1 MIDQLTVEAAV
12 ADARLAAM
20 EFDDAQAWLRAHQ
33 TLMEPLA
40 AEVWVTD
47 PAYSHVL
54 LVRHRVR
61 GWVPPGGKVEP
72 GETPRAAAAREL
84 AEEAGI
90 AGELLPV
97 PAAVAVRS
105 FRADWAP
112 TLSLSAPQ
120 DREPV
125 DPEPVRSRHRSA
137 CPKNSTSPTAMCAQR
152 GTGSVAGGGVANS
165 CRGGAAC
172 RRQGLRSRMR
182 MGWPFHR
189 SGAVVATT
197 APSGRSGV
205 GSAV

>member
-1 MIDQLTVEAAV
+1 MIDQMTVDAAV

-47 PAYSHVL
+47 PTYSYVL

-72 GETPRAAAAREL
+72 GETPRVAAAREL
-84 AEEAGI
+84 VEEAGVEG
-90 AGELLPV
+90 ALLPV

-112 TLSLSAPQ
+112 TLSLSYVAVI
-120 DREPV
+120 DRDVPFCGESGQPSKWV
-125 DPEPVRSRHRSA
+125 HLDETWASVFPEDRDRIRTYMRRLA
-137 CPKNSTSPTAMCAQR
+137 
-152 GTGSVAGGGVANS
+152 AGQVV
-165 CRGGAAC
+165 GA
-172 RRQGLRSRMR
+172 
-182 MGWPFHR
+182 H
-189 SGAVVATT
+189 
-197 APSGRSGV
+197 
-205 GSAV
+205 